1 MTGSNR
7 GWLVAFVVAVFLAGT
22 SVGVI
27 VDRMW
32 LLRDSPRGFSVGFG
46 FDNGG
51 RVMGRGGAMGRG
63 DSPADANAIVDAN
76 MRRLQSRL
84 ELTSDQATR
93 IRPIIDAWQQRI
105 AGLQRTTRDQLLAET
120 AVLQDQ
126 VSEVLTPDQRERLSS
141 ARDWLLVPSTGRGG
155 RGGGRGPGRP
165 GGQGRE

>member
-7 GWLVAFVVAVFLAGT
+7 GWLLAFVVAVFLAGT

-32 LLRDSPRGFSVGFG
+32 LLKDSPQGFAIGFG
-46 FDNGG
+46 REPGG
-51 RVMGRGGAMGRG
+51 PAMGRGGAMGRG
-63 DSPADANAIVDAN
+63 DNLADAN
-76 MRRLQSRL
+76 MRRLQARL
-84 ELTSDQATR
+84 QLTSDQATR

-105 AGLQRTTRDQLLAET
+105 AGLQRTTREQLLAET
-120 AVLQDQ
+120 AVLQGQ

-141 ARDWLLVPSTGRGG
+141 ARDWLLVPSSGRGG
-155 RGGGRGPGRP
+155 RGAGRGAGRP